1 MKTPQNNL
9 VKRIVASKLKNNE
22 SVLGSN
28 NKAPETSK
36 RSLGLSA
43 YEQLRQALHSGEYG
57 PGDRIFEDDI
67 AKSLNISRTPVREA
81 LRRLEDEG
89 FLVHES
95 HRGITVARLDYQMI
109 MELYAMRYVLEGAVA
124 AMAARNASDIE
135 IEMLRGLIKEEKIAS
150 KSAASMGEQNRR
162 FHLAIYQ
169 CSHNRY
175 MLKTLSILSYPLA
188 LLSKTAF
195 TSPERRVAVCLEHE
209 AIVEAISCNDPAA
222 AEKAAHRHMRA
233 AQMERMKILGAL
245 NEIQGEHS

>member
-1 MKTPQNNL
+1 MKTPQNRL
-9 VKRIVASKLKNNE
+9 VKTIVASKLKKNE
-22 SVLGSN
+22 AASESN
-28 NKAPETSK
+28 KTPEKSK

-175 MLKTLSILSYPLA
+175 MLKTLNILSYPLA

-195 TSPERRVAVCLEHE
+195 MSPERRVTVCLEHE
-209 AIVEAISCNDPAA
+209 AIVDAISRNDPAA
-222 AEKAAHRHMRA
+222 AEKAAHLHMRA

-245 NEIQGEHS
+245 NEIQGAHS